1 MTDEDKKYE
10 QVVKM
15 LRNSKPI
22 LTDSDIVTEKIMRQL
37 QEEKSKISI
46 PELIFEYLFGW
57 AYIGWVRRSMI
68 AVVVVIVVLFGYQQ
82 ALILRR
88 INELS
93 GQRIQHSSLIMTN
106 MQDELLNKI
115 QEYRVTG
122 WKLPDGG
129 KSVSEKEINEL
140 INSLNKLQ
148 VKYKDLFY
156 LIENDPRLKKYVET
170 RMNESNKT
178 KH

>member
-1 MTDEDKKYE
+1 MESGDKKYE

-15 LRNSKPI
+15 LRNSKPV
-22 LTDSDIVTEKIMRQL
+22 LTDSDTITEKIIRHL

-68 AVVVVIVVLFGYQQ
+68 AVVVVIAVLFGYQQ

-106 MQDELLNKI
+106 MQDDLLNKI
-115 QEYRVTG
+115 EEFRMTG
-122 WKLPDGG
+122 WKLQDG
-129 KSVSEKEINEL
+129 KRSVSEKEINEL
-140 INSLNKLQ
+140 INSLNRLQ

-156 LIENDPRLKKYVET
+156 LIENDPQLKKYVEA

>member
-1 MTDEDKKYE
+1 MAFEDKKYE
-10 QVVKM
+10 QVLKM

-22 LTDSDIVTEKIMRQL
+22 LTDSDIVTEKIMRLL
-37 QEEKSKISI
+37 QEEKSKISMQ
-46 PELIFEYLFGW
+46 ELIIEYLFGW
-57 AYIGWVRRSMI
+57 TYIGWVRRSMI
-68 AVVVVIVVLFGYQQ
+68 VAVLVIVILFGYQQ
-82 ALILRR
+82 ALILKR

-106 MQDELLNKI
+106 MQDDLSNKI
-115 QEYRVTG
+115 QEYRMTG
-122 WKLPDGG
+122 WKFPDGK
-129 KSVSEKEINEL
+129 KSVSEKEINEM

-156 LIENDPRLKKYVET
+156 LIENDPQLKKYVET
-170 RMNESNKT
+170 RMNELKKT

>member
-1 MTDEDKKYE
+1 MADEDKKYE
-10 QVVKM
+10 QVLKM

-22 LTDSDIVTEKIMRQL
+22 LTDSDIVTEKIMGQL
-37 QEEKSKISI
+37 QEEKSKTSM
-46 PELIFEYLFGW
+46 PELLFEYLFGW

-68 AVVVVIVVLFGYQQ
+68 TVVVVIIVLFGYQQ

-88 INELS
+88 INDLS
-93 GQRIQHSSLIMTN
+93 GQRIQHGSLIMTN
-106 MQDELLNKI
+106 MQDDLTNKI
-115 QEYRVTG
+115 LEYRMAE
-122 WKLPDGG
+122 WKLSDGE
-129 KSVSEKEINEL
+129 KSISEKEIDEL

-156 LIENDPRLKKYVET
+156 LIENDPQLKKYVET
-170 RMNESNKT
+170 RMNELKKT